1 MLMNFAST
9 WNKLLKRCISTQFL
23 LVGRYVKVGLRKKLH
38 IAPFVEL
45 LWEGPTD
52 EFCQYLEQST

>member
-1 MLMNFAST
+1 MNFAST

-23 LVGRYVKVGLRKKLH
+23 LVGRYVKGGLRKKLH

-52 EFCQYLEQST
+52 EFYQYFEQST

>member
-52 EFCQYLEQST
+52 EFC

>member
-1 MLMNFAST
+1 MNFAST
-9 WNKLLKRCISTQFL
+9 WNKLLKHCISAQFL
-23 LVGRYVKVGLRKKLH
+23 LVGCYVEGGLRKKLH

-52 EFCQYLEQST
+52 EFYQYFEQST